1 MVEYKEIS
9 YEEIQDEFIKQ
20 AKKERISFL
29 SVPKAHYFGAY
40 NGEILVGTICAVI
53 NKNGK
58 NGKLKSSYVL
68 KEYRGKG
75 IYTELNRMALDYAK
89 EHKIKQLTLNCL
101 PASIGVH
108 IKAGAVEWKK
118 SKSITYLKYDF

>member
-1 MVEYKEIS
+1 MVEYKGIC
-9 YEEIQDEFIKQ
+9 YEEIQDAFIKQ
-20 AKKERISFL
+20 AGKERVSFL
-29 SVPKAHYFGAY
+29 NVPKAHYFGAFE
-40 NGEILVGTICAVI
+40 NGALIGTICVI
-53 NKNGK
+53 LNQNKK

-68 KEYRGKG
+68 EEYRNRG
-75 IYTELNRMALDYAK
+75 IYTQLNNMALDYAIHNNVK
-89 EHKIKQLTLNCL
+89 HLTLNCL